1 MSTPTFTTVCS
12 FITRG
17 QTHQQG
23 QGVELLWFTHVDRR
37 SQPGDPD
44 SLSPILIETTSG
56 VDSSKSEE
64 ASLKSIQNHLF
75 LQKGRDIRLVRK
87 GKQIPWTSGTFV
99 EAFLWRTVESYEM
112 GLDVDGEMMAA
123 RNEGRPPN
131 FGQADPKML
140 ESNAGHYRKVEVG
153 LGVDH
158 HYWDTLAE
166 MEKPEVLPNDMVS
179 TAYFS
184 VILPPS
190 LDEHLGHLDG
200 VQASPTEFAHLCLEV
215 LYAVVSAQSGR
226 KAFKFWPP
234 GYSPDPDAKEI
245 PDPVLKY
252 RSFAYWID
260 TVTWHLRRVKPQF
273 DTPVAAVLIKA
284 MKRIRA
290 LVHDQKVSILGFEKA
305 ALLSISHE
313 TTQAEVDA
321 GILEKIACARIL
333 QRPPKEKGGK
343 RGLLHIVTLG
353 CHPAI
358 YGSLRALIHYL
369 LTSPSHPY
377 ASHMPGIR
385 PLSKEQEQE
394 WLDRPSELRITIL
407 ESRPTCAGIALAH
420 RLHGV
425 VETSHV
431 RARQLR
437 DLSRSKTDPH
447 GLHLPNSSP
456 FGAGAGV
463 KLSAGLSERFKL
475 NSTEGGAFGTLDQ
488 LLRAVEEKESP
499 SGLPSVSVEVV
510 PDAALVSI
518 LSDASPGVI
527 VLVGADRVLPGEC
540 DLVATIG
547 SYILAWYTKEQKKAT
562 VLALVPTWTIESS
575 FRDTKPTMPFGAASE
590 LVGAWKVSTC
600 SKGTEEFA
608 AKALDKNVAS
618 AKILNQESEIVP
630 AKFLTALITE
640 KGIYT
645 PAQCLAFGKTRGE
658 DEVDLCG
665 KG

>member
-1 MSTPTFTTVCS
+1 M
-12 FITRG
+12 
-17 QTHQQG
+17 
-23 QGVELLWFTHVDRR
+23 
-37 SQPGDPD
+37 
-44 SLSPILIETTSG
+44 
-56 VDSSKSEE
+56 
-64 ASLKSIQNHLF
+64 
-75 LQKGRDIRLVRK
+75 
-87 GKQIPWTSGTFV
+87 
-99 EAFLWRTVESYEM
+99 AFL
-112 GLDVDGEMMAA
+112 LDFYDWGWS
-123 RNEGRPPN
+123 NDL
-131 FGQADPKML
+131 FML
-140 ESNAGHYRKVEVG
+140 A
-153 LGVDH
+153 
-158 HYWDTLAE
+158 
-166 MEKPEVLPNDMVS
+166 
-179 TAYFS
+179 
-184 VILPPS
+184 
-190 LDEHLGHLDG
+190 
-200 VQASPTEFAHLCLEV
+200 
-215 LYAVVSAQSGR
+215 
-226 KAFKFWPP
+226 
-234 GYSPDPDAKEI
+234 
-245 PDPVLKY
+245 
-252 RSFAYWID
+252 
-260 TVTWHLRRVKPQF
+260 
-273 DTPVAAVLIKA
+273 
-284 MKRIRA
+284 
-290 LVHDQKVSILGFEKA
+290 
-305 ALLSISHE
+305 
-313 TTQAEVDA
+313 
-321 GILEKIACARIL
+321 
-333 QRPPKEKGGK
+333 
-343 RGLLHIVTLG
+343 
-353 CHPAI
+353 AI

-510 PDAALVSI
+510 PDGESNLVLYQAALCVLLNSIYGLAALVSI

-630 AKFLTALITE
+630 AKFLTALISSFSL
-640 KGIYT
+640 
-645 PAQCLAFGKTRGE
+645 CFGR
-658 DEVDLCG
+658 VRFRLY
-665 KG
+665 